1 MSYYKDIE
9 EIANKNNGIVT
20 SRMVKEESIPSI
32 YLTRMVKQGKL
43 KKVDRGVYFSSNAT
57 YDEYYLFYLKNKK
70 SVYSFSSAL
79 FLHELTDRIP
89 YQLEITV
96 PNNYNSSHIKKD
108 VIIHKV
114 LKKYYSIGSIT
125 KETMFGNKVACY
137 DMERTICDLVRF
149 RDKVDVEIF
158 RKALQLYKN
167 HENRD
172 FHKLRQ
178 YAISFNIS
186 KQINELLDVIWL
198 NKNELTSVIHKI
210 SSERNVPFSIVLQLY
225 FFESFLDRIAQS
237 QYNDKFVLKGGFLL
251 SSLLGIHQRSTLDMD
266 FNLQDILFTSEN
278 IQKVLIESI
287 NRNY

>member
-186 KQINELLDVIWL
+186 KQINELLDVI
-198 NKNELTSVIHKI
+198 
-210 SSERNVPFSIVLQLY
+210 
-225 FFESFLDRIAQS
+225 
-237 QYNDKFVLKGGFLL
+237 
-251 SSLLGIHQRSTLDMD
+251 
-266 FNLQDILFTSEN
+266 
-278 IQKVLIESI
+278 
-287 NRNY
+287 